1 MHEESRYKD
10 EVSSDKE
17 MDDTDKAFE
26 VSTFSNIFLLDLVKN
41 THKN

>member
-1 MHEESRYKD
+1 MNNSVHAESRYKD

-26 VSTFSNIFLLDLVKN
+26 VSTLSIFFY
-41 THKN
+41 